1 MHIMVNGKKENISPH
16 TIGDYILSKGLNP
29 KALVVEYN
37 GQVVAEAQWHRIFLN
52 EGDQLELLSFV
63 GGG

>member
-1 MHIMVNGKKENISPH
+1 MDITVNGKAEH
-16 TIGDYILSKGLNP
+16 TAAETVADYIRDRGLNP

-37 GQVVAEAQWHRIFLN
+37 GSVIASGHWVRTRLYP
-52 EGDQLELLSFV
+52 GDRLELLSFV

>member
-1 MHIMVNGKKENISPH
+1 MEITVNGERENVSSDSIAA
-16 TIGDYILSKGLNP
+16 YILAKGMNP

-37 GQVVAEAQWHRIFLN
+37 GRVIAQEKWGSTPLCQ
-52 EGDQLELLSFV
+52 GDRLELLSFV

>member
-1 MHIMVNGKKENISPH
+1 MNITVNGKHESVSTD
-16 TIGDYILSKGLNP
+16 TIATYIHDHGINP
-29 KALVVEYN
+29 KALVVEHN
-37 GQVVAEAQWHRIFLN
+37 GQVIGSDHWDQTLLR

>member
-1 MHIMVNGKKENISPH
+1 MDITVNGKAEQTASENIAA
-16 TIGDYILSKGLNP
+16 YIENKRLNP

-37 GQVVAEAQWHRIFLN
+37 GEIVPSDRWPRTRLRP
-52 EGDQLELLSFV
+52 GDCLELLSFV

>member
-1 MHIMVNGKKENISPH
+1 MDIIVNGKNESVDSE
-16 TIGDYILSKGLNP
+16 TIADYISFKAIDP
-29 KALVVEYN
+29 KVLVVEYN
-37 GQVVAEAQWHRIFLN
+37 GQVVAADRWDQTRLC

>member
-1 MHIMVNGKKENISPH
+1 MNIIVNGKNESISSD
-16 TIGDYILSKGLNP
+16 TIRNYIHEKGMNP
-29 KALVVEYN
+29 KALVVELN
-37 GQVVAEAQWHRIFLN
+37 GQVVIADRWDQTRLC